1 MPSVGNKR
9 RCTQRRRVHKEAA
22 RARGRGAQTA
32 TDELLL
38 NEFYFSLIRLLELGI
53 LSLQLFLEN
62 REREWLAAPPRVV
75 LPKAATALGVVVP

>member
-1 MPSVGNKR
+1 MPSVWYKR
-9 RCTQRRRVHKEAA
+9 RCTAARRVHKEAT

-38 NEFYFSLIRLLELGI
+38 NEFYFSLLRLLERGI
-53 LSLQLFLEN
+53 HTLQLVLEN
-62 REREWLAAPPRVV
+62 RELEWLSAPPRVV